1 MAVGV
6 VSFGWT
12 LSDVVPQLPGP
23 TNTGDEAM
31 ATKKKKSRKRKGD
44 EVVEVHDNPMVPDEE
59 DNE

>member
-1 MAVGV
+1 
-6 VSFGWT
+6 
-12 LSDVVPQLPGP
+12 
-23 TNTGDEAM
+23 M